1 MTNKDMTLKELSEH
15 PELASEEDLN
25 ALTACFQ
32 VIKEMG
38 KRFEPLLNG
47 VTMDSGR
54 SKEEIAYSYYVETM
68 LMAAILE
75 SFTIKSEQEF
85 KEINKFVF
93 NYTDKAF
100 IWDVPITSY
109 FRCVTKLCKVG
120 LLELRREDKYNPTFT
135 ITEDVFVT
143 SGFGNALIQK
153 KETDNL
159 DFSSVFF
166 FNIGFSICIYII
178 LFLAAPAIAD
188 FYEKPILCAALR
200 VLALRIIIAAINSVQ
215 QAYVSRNMLF
225 KRFFWSTL
233 FGTLFSGLVGIA
245 MAYQGFGIWAL
256 VAQYLT
262 NTCVDTVVLWFTV
275 RWRPNFAFS
284 IGRLQV
290 LITYGWKILVSGL
303 LDTGYNQL
311 RSLIIGKM
319 YSSSDLAQY
328 NKGQQFPQLIVTN
341 INTSISGVLFPA
353 IAQCQDDMDR
363 VRDMTRRA
371 IKVSS
376 FVMWPLM
383 VGLAV
388 VAEPLI
394 SVMLTDKWLPCVP
407 FLYIACFTFGLWPI
421 HTANLEAMKAVGR
434 SDLFLKLEI
443 IKKIMGLAVLLV
455 SMRYGV
461 MAIAASQILTSIIS
475 TFINAFPNQKLLKYK
490 YTDQI
495 RDMLPSFLLALLMGG
510 LIYPVKCFAKS
521 KILLIGVQV
530 ILGAIVYVAGAKLF
544 RNDSFVYLISI
555 VNNRRTGKAE

>member
-1 MTNKDMTLKELSEH
+1 MESKMKSQIFSGLIWKFAERFFAEIVTFVVSIVLARLLM
-15 PELASEEDLN
+15 PEDYGAI
-25 ALTACFQ
+25 ALVMVFIT
-32 VIKEMG
+32 
-38 KRFEPLLNG
+38 
-47 VTMDSGR
+47 
-54 SKEEIAYSYYVETM
+54 IA
-68 LMAAILE
+68 
-75 SFTIKSEQEF
+75 
-85 KEINKFVF
+85 
-93 NYTDKAF
+93 
-100 IWDVPITSY
+100 
-109 FRCVTKLCKVG
+109 
-120 LLELRREDKYNPTFT
+120 
-135 ITEDVFVT
+135 DVFVT

-328 NKGQQFPQLIVTN
+328 NKGQQFPQLIVAN

-363 VRDMTRRA
+363 ERDMTRRA

-510 LIYPVKCFAKS
+510 LIYPVKCFVES